1 MKSRK
6 ELDFELVKAAQA
18 GDTRAFDTLIKRYRT
33 SLTRYLSTYI
43 REAGE
48 TEDVVQDTFI
58 KAYMALDRF
67 RGDSS
72 FTTWLFHIGINTA
85 KRSYVRNR
93 RRLSHQVEETSEA
106 TGSLQHSGRQTDYD
120 TPEARMETKQILAL
134 LDAALDD
141 LPAEQRTALVM
152 RELEGCSYEEIAQ
165 KMHSPVGTVR
175 SRIHRARD
183 TIAGVLKRG

>member
-6 ELDFELVKAAQA
+6 EVDLELVKAAQA
-18 GDTRAFDTLIKRYRT
+18 GDTRAFDNLIKRYRT

-72 FTTWLFHIGINTA
+72 FATWLFHIGINTA

-93 RRLSHQVEETSEA
+93 RRLSLLEEPSPEPN
-106 TGSLQHSGRQTDYD
+106 GSQQHAGIQPDFD

-134 LDAALDD
+134 LDSALDD

-152 RELEGCSYEEIAQ
+152 RELEGFSYDEIAER
-165 KMHSPVGTVR
+165 MHSPVGTVR

-183 TIAGVLKRG
+183 TIAAALKRG